1 MVPHLTLEQGH
12 LALGAALAE
21 SGDLPGAISAY
32 SEALRPGEGDTK
44 AKATAHDS
52 LGSARWL
59 TGARPEAIEAF
70 RESIHVNPDNPH
82 EGRYNLSVALTES
95 GDVSGAIA
103 ALREAVQRQQP
114 RQAGSFRL
122 LRAIVMSPRPK
133 DAVESV
139 ERVRDEARDDGTI
152 RKAIEVSL
160 SQFEQVSKLA
170 VPIPRV
176 FRRSPQGSNCPA
188 HCYSLRLFAASAAIW
203 AAGFAAD
210 PTLAEDMQAQNR
222 YVAASAAALA
232 AAGKGIDQPPLD
244 EQARSRWRKQTV
256 FDWLNAD
263 LAYWAQQSETAESE
277 ARAVASKTLQ
287 HWKTDRDLA
296 YVRDEKELAKLS
308 ESERKEWQRL
318 SAEVAKLTNAESPP

>member
-1 MVPHLTLEQGH
+1 MGPVDDVFHYGQMTEDLRMMNTIANIFEVEESEPLVAVRPKAFNHVYLEAYFLGSFWFVVPHLTLEQGH

-52 LGSARWL
+52 LGIARWL

-133 DAVESV
+133 DAVEALK
-139 ERVRDEARDDGTI
+139 RVRDEVRDDGTI

-176 FRRSPQGSNCPA
+176 FRRSPQGSNYPA

-244 EQARSRWRKQTV
+244 EQARSRWRKQAARLAQRRPRVLGQTV
-256 FDWLNAD
+256 
-263 LAYWAQQSETAESE
+263 
-277 ARAVASKTLQ
+277 
-287 HWKTDRDLA
+287 
-296 YVRDEKELAKLS
+296 
-308 ESERKEWQRL
+308 
-318 SAEVAKLTNAESPP
+318 